1 MARTSS
7 GLADS
12 GEAFTGGLLVATP
25 LIDEPTFRRAVVLLL
40 EHDESGTLGVVLN
53 DLSGVPAAEVVP
65 QWEGVLHPKVALG
78 GPVQPDAGVAVAQLR
93 SDAASAPPD
102 GVRVLTSEWAVI
114 DLDGDPDQLA
124 DQLADAQLFVGYSG
138 WSPGQLDGELAAGS
152 WWVVDSAPGDLQLA
166 RRAPRD
172 YCWSQVLRRQP
183 NDLRMA
189 STFPPDPA
197 LN

>member
-1 MARTSS
+1 M
-7 GLADS
+7 G
-12 GEAFTGGLLVATP
+12 
-25 LIDEPTFRRAVVLLL
+25 
-40 EHDESGTLGVVLN
+40 
-53 DLSGVPAAEVVP
+53 
-65 QWEGVLHPKVALG
+65 GVLHPKVALG

-166 RRAPRD
+166 RRARGTTAG
-172 YCWSQVLRRQP
+172 RRCCGANP
-183 NDLRMA
+183 TTCA
-189 STFPPDPA
+189 WPA
-197 LN
+197 PSSGSGAQLIDAHHSRPAEHRGAAW